1 MTVGALAFPDRIG
14 LRNRGGC
21 INQIDD
27 VVMLNR
33 NFLRCKLVDDFSGN
47 LLVHVLLFFQER
59 KFAIRIWVLWLGFAQ
74 QVELD
79 FVESASYLAVGSD

>member
-1 MTVGALAFPDRIG
+1 

-33 NFLRCKLVDDFSGN
+33 NFLRCKLVDDFSG
-47 LLVHVLLFFQER
+47 
-59 KFAIRIWVLWLGFAQ
+59 FAQ

>member
-1 MTVGALAFPDRIG
+1 LTVGALAFPDRIG

-33 NFLRCKLVDDFSGN
+33 NFLRCKLVDDFSG
-47 LLVHVLLFFQER
+47 
-59 KFAIRIWVLWLGFAQ
+59 FAQ